1 MPFNRPTLAEIIGR
15 IVADIESRLPGADAR
30 LRRNVLNVLGR
41 SLAGASHGLHGHLD
55 WAVEQLLP
63 DSAES
68 EYLERWGS
76 IWGISRK
83 PAIAS
88 KGDVTFTGTDGALI
102 PAGTLL
108 QRSDGAEYTT
118 DADGIIAGGSATVA
132 ATASAAGA
140 AGDTA
145 AGSVLDLVNPI
156 AGVNTQATVA
166 AGDLG
171 GGADVEGDDSLRVR
185 LLARI
190 QQPPHGGAEWDYE
203 AWALEVS
210 GVTRAWVYPQYL
222 GVGTVGIIIVDD
234 DSDPIVPDA
243 AKVQEVQAYIDERR
257 PVTAQAL
264 VLAPVAVALDLTIA
278 LTPNTA
284 AVQAAVM
291 AELEDFFRR
300 VAIPG
305 GTIYLSRLREAISAA
320 EGETSHE
327 LTAPVADVAHA
338 AGEIAVLGAVTWA

>member
-83 PAIAS
+83 PAVAS
-88 KGDVTFTGTDGALI
+88 KGDVTFTGTDGAVI

-140 AGDTA
+140 DGDTA
-145 AGSVLDLVNPI
+145 TGSVLDLVNPI

-171 GGADVEGDDSLRVR
+171 GGADIEGDDSLRVR

-210 GVTRAWVYPQYL
+210 GVTRAWVYPHYL

-243 AKVQEVQAYIDERR
+243 AKVGEVQAYIDERR

-264 VLAPVAVALDLTIA
+264 VLAPVAVSLDLTIA
-278 LTPNTA
+278 LTPTTA

-300 VAIPG
+300 EAIPG
-305 GTIYLSRLREAISAA
+305 GTIYVSRLREAISAA

-327 LTAPVADVAHA
+327 LTAPAADVAHA
-338 AGEIAVLGAVTWA
+338 AGEIAVLGVVTWA